1 MVKKSFRK
9 LHLWLSLP
17 FGMVITL
24 ICFSGAMLV
33 FEKEIMEIS
42 KPQLYFVKAVG
53 DKKLPIK
60 ELVERVSATLPD
72 SVQVTGITVFSNPER
87 TCRVNLS
94 KPRHAS
100 MYVDAYS
107 GEITGQY
114 ERIPFFAA
122 MFKMHRWML
131 GSARAPDGSIGW
143 GKLIVGISTLVLVAV
158 LISGVVVWW
167 PRNKCALKYRLSVNV
182 KKGWRKFLYDLHVAG
197 GMYVLVFLLAMA
209 LTGLTWSFQW
219 YRNLF
224 YTAFGVEP
232 PQQERRH
239 NLSLNTQARK
249 GSKPDKNQETT
260 YLHWQKVYDVLA
272 SQNPDFEQI
281 SISNGTANVSFGHWG
296 NQRASDKYTFMPHS
310 GEITSASLYRDAPN
324 SDKIRGWIY
333 SVHVGSWGG
342 LLTRLLTFLAAL
354 FGASLP
360 LTGYYLWLKK
370 MRSSGEKRLPKHFH
384 ET

>member
-143 GKLIVGISTLVLVAV
+143 GKLIVGISTLVLVVV

-167 PRNKCALKYRLSVNV
+167 P
-182 KKGWRKFLYDLHVAG
+182 
-197 GMYVLVFLLAMA
+197 
-209 LTGLTWSFQW
+209 
-219 YRNLF
+219 
-224 YTAFGVEP
+224 
-232 PQQERRH
+232 
-239 NLSLNTQARK
+239 
-249 GSKPDKNQETT
+249 
-260 YLHWQKVYDVLA
+260 
-272 SQNPDFEQI
+272 
-281 SISNGTANVSFGHWG
+281 
-296 NQRASDKYTFMPHS
+296 
-310 GEITSASLYRDAPN
+310 
-324 SDKIRGWIY
+324 
-333 SVHVGSWGG
+333 
-342 LLTRLLTFLAAL
+342 
-354 FGASLP
+354 
-360 LTGYYLWLKK
+360 
-370 MRSSGEKRLPKHFH
+370 
-384 ET
+384 

>member
-1 MVKKSFRK
+1 M
-9 LHLWLSLP
+9 
-17 FGMVITL
+17 
-24 ICFSGAMLV
+24 
-33 FEKEIMEIS
+33 
-42 KPQLYFVKAVG
+42 
-53 DKKLPIK
+53 KKLPIK

-143 GKLIVGISTLVLVAV
+143 GKLIVGISTLVLVVV

-167 PRNKCALKYRLSVNV
+167 PRNKSAWKNRLSVNV
-182 KKGWRKFLYDLHVAG
+182 KKGWRRFLYDLHVAG

-239 NLSLNTQARK
+239 NQSLNTQTRK
-249 GSKPDKNQETT
+249 GSKPDRNQETI

-272 SQNPDFEQI
+272 SQNPDLEQI

-296 NQRASDKYTFMPHS
+296 NQRASDKYTFVLHS

-370 MRSSGEKRLPKHFH
+370 MRSSGEKRLPTHFH
-384 ET
+384 EP

>member
-24 ICFSGAMLV
+24 ICFSGAMFV

-122 MFKMHRWML
+122 MFKMHRWM
-131 GSARAPDGSIGW
+131 
-143 GKLIVGISTLVLVAV
+143 
-158 LISGVVVWW
+158 
-167 PRNKCALKYRLSVNV
+167 
-182 KKGWRKFLYDLHVAG
+182 
-197 GMYVLVFLLAMA
+197 
-209 LTGLTWSFQW
+209 
-219 YRNLF
+219 
-224 YTAFGVEP
+224 
-232 PQQERRH
+232 
-239 NLSLNTQARK
+239 
-249 GSKPDKNQETT
+249 
-260 YLHWQKVYDVLA
+260 
-272 SQNPDFEQI
+272 
-281 SISNGTANVSFGHWG
+281 
-296 NQRASDKYTFMPHS
+296 
-310 GEITSASLYRDAPN
+310 
-324 SDKIRGWIY
+324 
-333 SVHVGSWGG
+333 
-342 LLTRLLTFLAAL
+342 
-354 FGASLP
+354 
-360 LTGYYLWLKK
+360 
-370 MRSSGEKRLPKHFH
+370 
-384 ET
+384 

>member
-1 MVKKSFRK
+1 MSFRK

-100 MYVDAYS
+100 IYVDAYS

-143 GKLIVGISTLVLVAV
+143 GKLIVGISTVVFVVV

-167 PRNKCALKYRLSVNV
+167 PRNKSAWKNRLSVNV
-182 KKGWRKFLYDLHVAG
+182 KKGWRRFLYDLHVAG

-219 YRNLF
+219 YRDMF

-239 NLSLNTQARK
+239 NQSLNTQTRK

-296 NQRASDKYTFMPHS
+296 N
-310 GEITSASLYRDAPN
+310 
-324 SDKIRGWIY
+324 
-333 SVHVGSWGG
+333 
-342 LLTRLLTFLAAL
+342 
-354 FGASLP
+354 
-360 LTGYYLWLKK
+360 
-370 MRSSGEKRLPKHFH
+370 
-384 ET
+384 

>member
-1 MVKKSFRK
+1 M
-9 LHLWLSLP
+9 
-17 FGMVITL
+17 
-24 ICFSGAMLV
+24 
-33 FEKEIMEIS
+33 
-42 KPQLYFVKAVG
+42 
-53 DKKLPIK
+53 PIK

-122 MFKMHRWML
+122 MFMMHRWML

-143 GKLIVGISTLVLVAV
+143 GKLIVGFSTLVLVVV

-167 PRNKCALKYRLSVNV
+167 PRNKCALKYSLSVNV
-182 KKGWRKFLYDLHVAG
+182 KKGWRRFLYDLHVAG

-239 NLSLNTQARK
+239 NQSLNTQARK

-296 NQRASDKYTFMPHS
+296 NQRASDKYTFVPHS
-310 GEITSASLYRDAPN
+310 GEITCPSLYRDAPN
-324 SDKIRGWIY
+324 SDKNHGWIY
-333 SVHVGSWGG
+333 SIHVGSWGG

-370 MRSSGEKRLPKHFH
+370 MSSSGEKRLPKHFH

>member
-1 MVKKSFRK
+1 M
-9 LHLWLSLP
+9 
-17 FGMVITL
+17 
-24 ICFSGAMLV
+24 
-33 FEKEIMEIS
+33 
-42 KPQLYFVKAVG
+42 
-53 DKKLPIK
+53 PIK

-143 GKLIVGISTLVLVAV
+143 GKLIVGISTLVFVVV

-167 PRNKCALKYRLSVNV
+167 PRNKSAWKNRLSVNV
-182 KKGWRKFLYDLHVAG
+182 KKGWRRFLYDLHVAG

-219 YRNLF
+219 YRDMF

-239 NLSLNTQARK
+239 NQSLNTQTRK
-249 GSKPDKNQETT
+249 GSKPDRNQETI

-272 SQNPDFEQI
+272 FQNPDVEQI
-281 SISNGTANVSFGHWG
+281 SISNGTANVSLGHWG
-296 NQRASDKYTFMPHS
+296 NQRASDKYTFVPHS

-370 MRSSGEKRLPKHFH
+370 MISSGEKRLPKHFH

>member
-1 MVKKSFRK
+1 M
-9 LHLWLSLP
+9 
-17 FGMVITL
+17 
-24 ICFSGAMLV
+24 
-33 FEKEIMEIS
+33 
-42 KPQLYFVKAVG
+42 
-53 DKKLPIK
+53 KKLPIK

-143 GKLIVGISTLVLVAV
+143 GKLIVGISTLVLVVV

-167 PRNKCALKYRLSVNV
+167 PRNKSAWKNRLSVNV
-182 KKGWRKFLYDLHVAG
+182 KKGWRRFLYDLHVAG

-239 NLSLNTQARK
+239 NQSLNTQTRK
-249 GSKPDKNQETT
+249 GSKPDRNQETI

-272 SQNPDFEQI
+272 SQNPDLE
-281 SISNGTANVSFGHWG
+281 
-296 NQRASDKYTFMPHS
+296 
-310 GEITSASLYRDAPN
+310 
-324 SDKIRGWIY
+324 
-333 SVHVGSWGG
+333 
-342 LLTRLLTFLAAL
+342 
-354 FGASLP
+354 
-360 LTGYYLWLKK
+360 
-370 MRSSGEKRLPKHFH
+370 
-384 ET
+384 